1 MFHWAPALPLT
12 FFTQLPR
19 ALVFSET
26 QRCFCAY
33 IEPKVFPE
41 NFSGNALKIRV
52 AGPGLEPGTPCFQ
65 ARPAVYPRAP
75 LVTIG
80 RV

>member
-26 QRCFCAY
+26 QRCFCVY
-33 IEPKVFPE
+33 IEPKVF
-41 NFSGNALKIRV
+41 
-52 AGPGLEPGTPCFQ
+52 
-65 ARPAVYPRAP
+65 
-75 LVTIG
+75 
-80 RV
+80 